1 MTSFV
6 KSLPCQKKT
15 NIQAP
20 RVLRLL
26 EEKYIFVKKK
36 TRSEIPLLTTTPFP
50 RRRTTR
56 VADASNIPG
65 TTYCPWVWEQDN
77 DPERVPR
84 ILVKAKCPGCKHFCK
99 PVHYHHTVL
108 IAKCDKTTGHKV
120 WKWRERKLAVAY
132 VYEPYDW
139 REFLVAVWIVLL
151 PKLLDYCNFIWKIY
165 FYGIFIIYFEKT
177 SKKAEAKPKCK
188 LIPQKPRKIIW
199 DVVSTSLQE
208 GHAVFLTTEPLPH
221 LLFLNKCFKYNF
233 IIYVEQSKLTWI

>member
-6 KSLPCQKKT
+6 NSLPCQKRT

-65 TTYCPWVWEQDN
+65 TTYCPWVWEQDD

-151 PKLLDYCNFIWKIY
+151 PKLLDYCNFIWKVY
-165 FYGIFIIYFEKT
+165 FYGIFIIYFEK
-177 SKKAEAKPKCK
+177 
-188 LIPQKPRKIIW
+188 PRKRLKLNQSANSFHKNKEKNNLRCCVNISPGGTCCVFNHW
-199 DVVSTSLQE
+199 ASSAPSLSQQM
-208 GHAVFLTTEPLPH
+208 F
-221 LLFLNKCFKYNF
+221 
-233 IIYVEQSKLTWI
+233 

>member
-6 KSLPCQKKT
+6 NSLPCQKRT

-65 TTYCPWVWEQDN
+65 TTYCPWVWEQDD

-188 LIPQKPRKIIW
+188 LIPQKQRK
-199 DVVSTSLQE
+199 
-208 GHAVFLTTEPLPH
+208 
-221 LLFLNKCFKYNF
+221 K
-233 IIYVEQSKLTWI
+233 